1 MSTIIKNNKE
11 YYSFWITGIE
21 ENRLVLRRGYYL
33 IGDAPII
40 TRFDRALK
48 IMKYYEDKNRTLS
61 KYYDVVRKIAIK
73 EMFKETF

>member
-11 YYSFWITGIE
+11 YYPFWLTTIDGPK
-21 ENRLVLRRGYYL
+21 RGYYL